1 MIGFIPFSIL
11 FSENRS
17 LLRSLHS
24 LLGFYPR
31 NLSLYKLAFSHRSQ
45 AKDTTNGIKHSNER
59 LEYLGD
65 AILGAVIA
73 EMLFRKF
80 PFKEEGFLTEMRS
93 RLVSREHLKHLAIKL
108 GINQF
113 IKKNSTP
120 DSFRNMY
127 GDALEALI
135 GAIYKD
141 RGYGVVR
148 KFILERIIENH
159 VDLDVI
165 FSTEINFKSRLLNWA
180 QRNKHTVLFETFE
193 DENTNDKL
201 IRVRLLIN
209 GEEAATGMDFVKK
222 KAEQIAA
229 EKACMQLQ
237 I

>member
-1 MIGFIPFSIL
+1 M
-11 FSENRS
+11 
-17 LLRSLHS
+17 
-24 LLGFYPR
+24 LGFYPR

-45 AKDTTNGIKHSNER
+45 SKDVTNGIKHSNER

-80 PFKEEGFLTEMRS
+80 PFKDEGFLTEMRS
-93 RLVSREHLKHLAIKL
+93 RLVSRDHLKHLAVKL

-113 IKKNSTP
+113 LKKNNNP

-135 GAIYKD
+135 GAIYMD
-141 RGYGVVR
+141 RGYAVVR
-148 KFILERIIENH
+148 KFILQRIIEHH
-159 VDLDVI
+159 VDLEAI
-165 FSTEINFKSRLLNWA
+165 FSTETNFKSRILNWA
-180 QRNKHTVLFETFE
+180 QRNKHTVVFETFE
-193 DENTNDKL
+193 DENANDKL
-201 IRVRLLIN
+201 IRVKLMVN
-209 GEEAATGMDFVKK
+209 GQEVATAMDFVKK

-229 EKACMQLQ
+229 EKACLQLQ

>member
-1 MIGFIPFSIL
+1 MIGFRPFIIL
-11 FSENRS
+11 FSENRKLWLS
-17 LLRSLHS
+17 LRN

-31 NLSLYKLAFSHRSQ
+31 NMSLYKLAFSHRSQ
-45 AKDTTNGIKHSNER
+45 AKDTTNGVKHSNER

-65 AILGAVIA
+65 AILGAVVA

-93 RLVSREHLKHLAIKL
+93 RLVSREHLKQLAIKL
-108 GINQF
+108 GINQY
-113 IKKNSTP
+113 IKKSTAP

-135 GAIYKD
+135 GAIYMD
-141 RGYGVVR
+141 RGYHVAR
-148 KFILERIIENH
+148 KFILERIIEHH
-159 VDLDVI
+159 VDLEAI
-165 FSTEINFKSRLLNWA
+165 LSTEINFKSRILNWA
-180 QRNKHTVLFETFE
+180 QRNKHTVVFETFE
-193 DENTNDKL
+193 EEKANDKL
-201 IRVRLLIN
+201 LRVRLLIN
-209 GEEAATGMDFVKK
+209 GEEVATGMDFVKK

>member
-1 MIGFIPFSIL
+1 MIGFIPFSNL
-11 FSENRS
+11 FSENRK
-17 LLRSLHS
+17 LWRSLHT

-45 AKDTTNGIKHSNER
+45 SKDVTNGIKHSNER

-80 PFKEEGFLTEMRS
+80 PFKDEGFLTEMRS
-93 RLVSREHLKHLAIKL
+93 RLVSRDHLKHLAVKL

-113 IKKNSTP
+113 LKKNNNP

-135 GAIYKD
+135 GAIYMD
-141 RGYGVVR
+141 RGYAVVR
-148 KFILERIIENH
+148 KFILQRIIEHH
-159 VDLDVI
+159 VDLEAI
-165 FSTEINFKSRLLNWA
+165 FSTETNFKSRILNWA
-180 QRNKHTVLFETFE
+180 QRNKHTVVFETFE
-193 DENTNDKL
+193 DENANDKL
-201 IRVRLLIN
+201 IRVKLMVN
-209 GEEAATGMDFVKK
+209 GQEVATAMDFVKK

-229 EKACMQLQ
+229 EKACLQLQ

>member
-1 MIGFIPFSIL
+1 LIGFIPFSNL
-11 FSENRS
+11 FSENRK
-17 LLRSLHS
+17 LWRSLHT

-45 AKDTTNGIKHSNER
+45 SKDVTNGIKHSNER

-80 PFKEEGFLTEMRS
+80 PFKDEGFLTEMRS
-93 RLVSREHLKHLAIKL
+93 RLVSRDHLKHLAVKL

-113 IKKNSTP
+113 LKKNNNP

-135 GAIYKD
+135 GAIYMD
-141 RGYGVVR
+141 RGYAVVR
-148 KFILERIIENH
+148 KFILQRIIEHH
-159 VDLDVI
+159 VDLEAI
-165 FSTEINFKSRLLNWA
+165 FSTETNFKSRILNWA
-180 QRNKHTVLFETFE
+180 QRNKHTVVFETFE
-193 DENTNDKL
+193 DENANDKL
-201 IRVRLLIN
+201 IRVKLMVN
-209 GEEAATGMDFVKK
+209 GQEVATAMDFVKK

-229 EKACMQLQ
+229 EKACLQLQ

>member
-1 MIGFIPFSIL
+1 LIGFTPFSIL

-113 IKKNSTP
+113 IRRT
-120 DSFRNMY
+120 
-127 GDALEALI
+127 
-135 GAIYKD
+135 
-141 RGYGVVR
+141 
-148 KFILERIIENH
+148 
-159 VDLDVI
+159 
-165 FSTEINFKSRLLNWA
+165 
-180 QRNKHTVLFETFE
+180 
-193 DENTNDKL
+193 
-201 IRVRLLIN
+201 VRLTLSVI
-209 GEEAATGMDFVKK
+209 
-222 KAEQIAA
+222 
-229 EKACMQLQ
+229 CMAMRLRP
-237 I
+237 